1 MKKSFKSV
9 LTFALALVM
18 MVTCMAVTAFAS
30 SSDSTTIAGY
40 SASANVSYTRSS
52 ATATTTFGGPS
63 SAYVSATVT
72 AYYESGDTDYR
83 RQASGLNSP
92 GYSVARINIDI
103 PGAQVRGAEGE
114 HRVYYD
120 GHQWTPATEGGVIL
134 HGAEWD

>member
-72 AYYESGDTDYR
+72 AYYERVVIQTTAVKQG
-83 RQASGLNSP
+83 GLNSP
-92 GYSVARINIDI
+92 GYSGSA
-103 PGAQVRGAEGE
+103 
-114 HRVYYD
+114 H
-120 GHQWTPATEGGVIL
+120 
-134 HGAEWD
+134 

>member
-40 SASANVSYTRSS
+40 S
-52 ATATTTFGGPS
+52 
-63 SAYVSATVT
+63 

-120 GHQWTPATEGGVIL
+120 GHQWTPATEVGVIL

>member
-92 GYSVARINIDI
+92 ED
-103 PGAQVRGAEGE
+103 
-114 HRVYYD
+114 
-120 GHQWTPATEGGVIL
+120 
-134 HGAEWD
+134 

>member
-103 PGAQVRGAEGE
+103 LRTPGQNYTLTVGSP
-114 HRVYYD
+114 
-120 GHQWTPATEGGVIL
+120 TP
-134 HGAEWD
+134 